1 MRKIILVAAM
11 VLASASAQAGGPR
24 SLSLASSSETAAPQT
39 TNATAAPT
47 QMSEAAAPA
56 AESPKYL
63 DRPPAVSLSAPPA
76 ATTPEAPKPATATST
91 TSAPTTAPAA
101 KTTAKA
107 EKPKHKRTWTE
118 GRIISE
124 LHRHGIYW

>member
-1 MRKIILVAAM
+1 MRKIILVAAAM

-24 SLSLASSSETAAPQT
+24 SLSLSAVNEQAVAPQT
-39 TNATAAPT
+39 TATASAPT
-47 QMSEAAAPA
+47 QVSEAAPA
-56 AESPKYL
+56 TDAPKYL
-63 DRPPAVSLSAPPA
+63 DRPPAVSLTAPA
-76 ATTPEAPKPATATST
+76 ATTTPATT
-91 TSAPTTAPAA
+91 TSAPATTAQLAA

-107 EKPKHKRTWTE
+107 DKPKHKRTWTE